1 VSSRELSTGEWAVMA
16 LLVLEPS
23 HGWTL
28 VRVLAPGGE
37 VGRIWS
43 LPRPLVYRA
52 LEVLR
57 ARGLVE
63 DAGTVAS
70 VSGPR
75 RTIVKPTPAG
85 RRAVGQWLEE
95 PVAHVRD
102 LRSLLLLKLLFC
114 ERLGLDPT
122 ALLEAQRAVV
132 SDVAAAQAEQLE
144 ASSGFARVLA
154 LWRCESTDAA
164 LRFIDGAVEL
174 LAPAPSS
181 SGR

>member
-1 VSSRELSTGEWAVMA
+1 VSERDLATGEWAVLA
-16 LLVLEPS
+16 LLVVEAS

-28 VRVLAPGGE
+28 ARALAPDGE
-37 VGRIWS
+37 VGEIWS

-52 LEVLR
+52 LDILR
-57 ARGLVE
+57 ERGFAE

-70 VSGPR
+70 ANGPR

-85 RRAVGQWLEE
+85 RRAVRRWLAE

-114 ERLGLDPT
+114 DRLGLAPT

-132 SDVAAAQAEQLE
+132 VKVAEAQADRLD
-144 ASSGFARVLA
+144 AATGFGRLLA
-154 LWRCESTDAA
+154 VWRCESTEAA
-164 LRFIDGAVEL
+164 LRFIDRALEQS
-174 LAPAPSS
+174 AARTS
-181 SGR
+181 